1 MNNGKTFEQQ
11 WGFPS
16 EIKTQLGAASY
27 DVRPLPEKFRSGRQR
42 WECLFFGKGNE
53 LISRRVAM
61 QLISKKTNR
70 PYHVC
75 AREEAAPPRVILRRE
90 VTADYTNSFDV
101 LGDELAA

>member
-16 EIKTQLGAASY
+16 DIKKELDAASF
-27 DVRPLPEKFRSGRQR
+27 DVRPLPENFRSGRPK
-42 WECLFFGKGNE
+42 WECLFFGKDNK

-61 QLISKKTNR
+61 QLVSKKTNK

-75 AREEAAPPRVILRRE
+75 AREDDPPPRTILRRE
-90 VTADYTNSFDV
+90 QTGGFSLEDA
-101 LGDELAA
+101 LGEIAA

>member
-1 MNNGKTFEQQ
+1 MSNSKTFESS

-16 EIKTQLGAASY
+16 DIKKELDAASF
-27 DVRPLPEKFRSGRQR
+27 DVRPLPEKFRSGRQK
-42 WECLFFGKGNE
+42 WECLFFGKGDE

-61 QLISKKTNR
+61 QLTSKKTNK

-75 AREEAAPPRVILRRE
+75 AREEATPPRTTLRRE
-90 VTADYTNSFDV
+90 QTADYNTFDV